1 LKLLPSREKEYP
13 DSAVTGGSAMALVA
27 KAETTREAVRMLTK
41 RVLMVTQFGNFTPRG
56 KRYFKCTMKNLN

>member
-1 LKLLPSREKEYP
+1 
-13 DSAVTGGSAMALVA
+13 
-27 KAETTREAVRMLTK
+27 LTK